1 MKKIKKS
8 NVVFGV
14 IVLITSLVLIIFSYK
29 THWSIA
35 ALSFLFLVGLPFIRK
50 IKPGK
55 RLVSLIKKITDFPFI
70 SILPIALWVVGILF
84 ISKILFTLTFSII
97 NLLIVLVI
105 GLLLYIYLPL
115 VLIPTLF
122 ILTSNDNPYEND

>member
-29 THWSIA
+29 KHWSIA
-35 ALSFLFLVGLPFIRK
+35 PLLFPILAGLPFISK

-55 RLVSLIKKITDFPFI
+55 RLVLFIKKITNFPFI
-70 SILPIALWVVGILF
+70 SILPIALWVIGIYF
-84 ISKILFTLTFSII
+84 IQEILLTLSFSII

-122 ILTSNDNPYEND
+122 VLTSNDNPYEND